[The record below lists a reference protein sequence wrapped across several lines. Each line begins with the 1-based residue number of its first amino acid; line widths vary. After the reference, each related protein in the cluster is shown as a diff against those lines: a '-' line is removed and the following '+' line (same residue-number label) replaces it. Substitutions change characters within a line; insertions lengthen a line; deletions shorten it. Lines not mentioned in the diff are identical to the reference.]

1 MSGDTSQKS
10 FLTQGDSG
18 KAITET
24 KDLRE
29 SIMKINDRENF
40 KKFSIFLNN
49 LETYITIF
57 KIDSQRESAVWLR
70 KLKQGLCINVEG

>member
-18 KAITET
+18 KAITEIE
-24 KDLRE
+24 DLRE

-49 LETYITIF
+49 LETYITIR
-57 KIDSQRESAVWLR
+57 KIDT
-70 KLKQGLCINVEG
+70 

>member
-1 MSGDTSQKS
+1 MSGNISQKS

-18 KAITET
+18 KAITEIE
-24 KDLRE
+24 DLRE

>member
-40 KKFSIFLNN
+40 KKKLNIF
-49 LETYITIF
+49 
-57 KIDSQRESAVWLR
+57 
-70 KLKQGLCINVEG
+70 G